1 MFSLPFCVRWAPGI
15 SEFLSYLLDSEV
27 QECIIVSVLL
37 VLDSRKWEK
46 VLNLSFESVNCSLF
60 SGFFR
65 KDMKISLK
73 AKLVTSFLTVI
84 LICGLVA
91 TLVAIRLIGAGI
103 LSQAQDNVRIDL
115 NSARHIYQDE
125 IQEAE
130 TLLRLSAQR
139 FFITDA
145 LVNKNIEPLK
155 IVLEQIREK
164 ESLDI
169 LTLTDENGSVIV
181 RTSNPSVIGDDQAQD
196 EFVSRVLSGR
206 EIVAGT
212 AIVPREELL
221 KEGSDLAN
229 QSYIKIIP
237 TPKAKKSLETE
248 QTSGMMIKAA
258 APVLGKDGSVLGIL
272 YGGNLLNRNYKIVD
286 EVKDTVYQGVKY
298 KGKDIGTATIFQ
310 GDLRISTNVMGAGGS
325 RAIGTRVSEEVYDRV
340 LVKGQPWIDRAFV
353 VNNWYISAYEPIKNI
368 KGDII
373 GILYVGILEEK
384 FTDMR
389 NSAILDFLAITVAG
403 MVIALI
409 ISYFLARSVLN
420 PIGQLV
426 YASHQWAKGDL
437 EYRIN
442 TTREDEMAE
451 LAEMFNI
458 MASCLENRDEQIK
471 EHTHQQ
477 IMKSERLATLGQLAA
492 GVAHEVN
499 NPLGA
504 ILLYSHLCLEEM
516 EIRDPQRRNLEKV
529 VSETTRCKDI
539 VKGLLDFAR
548 QTEPKVEES
557 DTNEILNR
565 TLSLVENQ
573 ALFQNIKINRQL
585 SRSLPKVMMDGSQ
598 IQQVFTN
605 IILNAAEAIDGE
617 GELAVVTRVEHD
629 GEFIEI
635 IFKDTGCGIPD
646 EAIEKVFDPF
656 FTTKEVGRGTG
667 LGLAVSYGIIGRHK
681 GSIHVK
687 SKPGKGTTFIV
698 RLPLRAEA

>member
-1 MFSLPFCVRWAPGI
+1 
-15 SEFLSYLLDSEV
+15 
-27 QECIIVSVLL
+27 
-37 VLDSRKWEK
+37 
-46 VLNLSFESVNCSLF
+46 VNF
-60 SGFFR
+60 RRVPEFFR

-73 AKLVTSFLTVI
+73 AKLVVSFLAVI

-115 NSARHIYQDE
+115 NSARRIYQDE
-125 IQEAE
+125 IQEVE

-145 LVNKNIEPLK
+145 FVNENIEPIK
-155 IVLEQIREK
+155 VMVEQIREK

-169 LTLTDENGSVIV
+169 LTLTDKNGRVIF
-181 RTSNPSVIGDDQAQD
+181 RARNPSINGDSQAQD
-196 EFVSRVLSGR
+196 ELVTRALASG
-206 EIVAGT
+206 EVFAGSVR
-212 AIVPREELL
+212 ISREELL
-221 KEGSDLAN
+221 REGSDLAN
-229 QSYIKIIP
+229 QAYIKIIP

-286 EVKDTVYQGVKY
+286 EVKDTVYQAVKY

-310 GDLRISTNVMGAGGS
+310 GDLRISTNVMGADGS

-373 GILYVGILEEK
+373 GILYVGILEQK

-389 NSAILDFLAITVAG
+389 NGAILDFLAITLAG
-403 MVIALI
+403 MVVALI
-409 ISYFLARSVLN
+409 VSYFLARSVLN
-420 PIGQLV
+420 PIGELV

-442 TTREDEMAE
+442 TTRQDEMAE

-458 MASCLENRDEQIK
+458 MASCLENRDERIK

-504 ILLYSHLCLEEM
+504 ILLYSHLSLEEM
-516 EIRDPQRRNLEKV
+516 EITDPQRRNLEKV
-529 VSETTRCKDI
+529 VSETTRCKNI

-548 QTEPKVEES
+548 QTAPKVEES
-557 DTNEILNR
+557 DVNEILNR

-573 ALFQNIKINRQL
+573 VLFQNIKINRQL
-585 SRSLPKVMMDGSQ
+585 SHSLPKVMMDSSQ

-605 IILNAAEAIDGE
+605 IILNAAEAINGE
-617 GELAVVTRVEHD
+617 GELTVVTRIAHD

-635 IFKDTGCGIPD
+635 VFKDTGCGIPD
-646 EAIEKVFDPF
+646 EVIEKVFDPF

-667 LGLAVSYGIIGRHK
+667 LGLAVSYGIVGRHK
-681 GSIHVK
+681 GTIHVK

-698 RLPLRAEA
+698 RLPLRPEK

>member
-1 MFSLPFCVRWAPGI
+1 
-15 SEFLSYLLDSEV
+15 
-27 QECIIVSVLL
+27 
-37 VLDSRKWEK
+37 
-46 VLNLSFESVNCSLF
+46 VNF
-60 SGFFR
+60 RRVPEFFR

-73 AKLVTSFLTVI
+73 AKLVVSFLAVI
-84 LICGLVA
+84 LVCGLVA

-115 NSARHIYQDE
+115 NSARRIYQDE
-125 IQEAE
+125 IQEVE

-145 LVNKNIEPLK
+145 FVNENIEPIK
-155 IVLEQIREK
+155 VMVEQIREK

-169 LTLTDENGSVIV
+169 LTLTDKNGRVIF
-181 RTSNPSVIGDDQAQD
+181 RARNPSINGDSQAQD
-196 EFVSRVLSGR
+196 ELVTRALASG
-206 EIVAGT
+206 EVFAGSVR
-212 AIVPREELL
+212 ISREELL
-221 KEGSDLAN
+221 REGSDLAN
-229 QSYIKIIP
+229 QAYIKIIP

-286 EVKDTVYQGVKY
+286 EVKDTVYQAVKY

-310 GDLRISTNVMGAGGS
+310 GDLRISTNVMGADGS

-373 GILYVGILEEK
+373 GILYVGILEQK

-389 NSAILDFLAITVAG
+389 NGAILDFLAITLAG
-403 MVIALI
+403 MVVALI
-409 ISYFLARSVLN
+409 VSYFLARSVLN
-420 PIGQLV
+420 PIGELV

-442 TTREDEMAE
+442 TTRQDEMAE

-458 MASCLENRDEQIK
+458 MASCLENRDERIK

-504 ILLYSHLCLEEM
+504 ILLYSHLSLEEM
-516 EIRDPQRRNLEKV
+516 EITDPQRRNLEKV
-529 VSETTRCKDI
+529 VSETTRCKNI

-548 QTEPKVEES
+548 QTAPKVEES
-557 DTNEILNR
+557 DVNEILNR

-573 ALFQNIKINRQL
+573 VLFQNIKINRQL
-585 SRSLPKVMMDGSQ
+585 SHSLPKVMMDSSQ

-605 IILNAAEAIDGE
+605 IILNAAEAINGE
-617 GELAVVTRVEHD
+617 GELTVVTRIAHD

-635 IFKDTGCGIPD
+635 VFKDTGCGIPD
-646 EAIEKVFDPF
+646 EVIEKVFDPF

-667 LGLAVSYGIIGRHK
+667 LGLAVSYGIVGRHK
-681 GSIHVK
+681 GTIHVK

-698 RLPLRAEA
+698 RLPLRPEK